1 MSEEPRDTDVE
12 VERIENHIFAIKQG
26 DQSYIPEDKH
36 TEQPDLIL
44 LNVGCI
50 PRFPNNISSL
60 LGSTVGNND
69 HN

>member
-44 LNVGCI
+44 VNVG
-50 PRFPNNISSL
+50 
-60 LGSTVGNND
+60 
-69 HN
+69 